1 MSLSGDR
8 TETLHTDVHP
18 GERAAARIVVV
29 SGADENASFEVAQA
43 VCVLGRDASADV
55 QLRGE
60 GVSRHHAK
68 LVVDREGAVQ
78 VVDLGAKNGTWVNGA
93 RIEAAHLQHGD
104 TLQLGRVV
112 LRFERGPASPP
123 LEEIDYELTPREL
136 EIGNLVARGLTNAEI
151 GSVLGISRA
160 TVATHLQRAYK
171 RLGLASRAELA
182 TWIVSHDRR

>member
-1 MSLSGDR
+1 VSLSGDR

-18 GERAAARIVVV
+18 GERAPARIVIV
-29 SGADENASFEVAQA
+29 SGADGNAFELAQA

-68 LVVDREGAVQ
+68 LLVDRDGFVQ

-93 RIEAAHLQHGD
+93 RVETAQLQHGD
-104 TLQLGRVV
+104 TVQLGRVV
-112 LRFERGPASPP
+112 LRFERGPASAP
-123 LEEIDYELTPREL
+123 EGEIDYELTPREL
-136 EIGNLVARGLTNAEI
+136 EIGQLVARGLTNAEI
-151 GSVLGISRA
+151 GNVLGISRA

-182 TWIVSHDRR
+182 TWIASHERR